1 MGAGLLALLFLLQ
14 PLSVSADTPS
24 EPPFAEGWAMTFDLV
39 PVHFWDASEGPY
51 GHELGEGT
59 VRLYRQGSYEVE
71 LTGQAGEP
79 MHIPPGTWLW
89 TAEAPGFV
97 STMTNLIQV
106 PEGSRDERG
115 LIVPMT
121 PACLVS
127 LSEDRRWKALDR
139 LDIVSIDEAAVYPV
153 VPGEDRD
160 LWIPRG
166 NHLAY
171 GVDNGTILGIS
182 SIDFCKQ
189 HDEVVLGYP
198 EPPAADKQSLVV
210 TARLPWDFEAES
222 ESELMI
228 ELQDPAGRAR
238 PAPPLSPDVRFFQG
252 PNVVSFF
259 LDVVTERAFSLSLRH
274 PWIRSDSVP
283 VLPSPG
289 TVREFDLGDLLE
301 RRRLEMTVD
310 YQPAQEHG
318 SAILDLRYCG
328 RERASHPPMLLL
340 NRCGEPVEEHVLE
353 PGFQT
358 YDFPNLDDGQYLVSA
373 KVDGELIPGLGQRV
387 MPYLEPGSEAVPTEV
402 AELKEMHVFGTLSV
416 ADEPVPGVV
425 HLEPWDKGS
434 SIRSRSFPTDER
446 DEYHLYYFA
455 RYPTAGEVQHFP
467 EALRGESPQDLPGL
481 YCCFKLSAC
490 ADGGACRTFNIHSAF
505 TGEGRFDIELP
516 GEEVVEVTAVDTA
529 TSEPLEQARVLVR
542 PSTAFHFVDG
552 EVVWVEALGM
562 EADSLRMDRDG
573 RVRWLPPSPGNHPL
587 YVAAPGYVTES
598 ASVDVPAGG
607 TVALAVE
614 LEKER
619 YVQGAQLLFSDGEPV
634 AHANLLAFDES
645 GKTVP
650 GCRISTDVQGRAA
663 PPESCSDHSFVLVHG
678 WAALQMISGL
688 DLVASAAVEVD
699 PRPPFPLR
707 VRLVDAGGEPVP
719 KVMLQVRLGDLTLS
733 PNEFTAAGV
742 PAYTSNSVGEIVL
755 NGLETGALSDIE
767 LSPWLPYEEQWVDL
781 AGGAQGEVEIV
792 VELGD

>member
-1 MGAGLLALLFLLQ
+1 MGAGLLALLLLLQ

-39 PVHFWDASEGPY
+39 PVHFWDAPEGPY
-51 GHELGEGT
+51 GHELGTGT

-89 TAEAPGFV
+89 TAESPGFV
-97 STMTNLIQV
+97 STMTNLIRV
-106 PEGSRDERG
+106 PEGTRDERG

-127 LSEDRRWKALDR
+127 LSEDRRWQALDR
-139 LDIVSIDEAAVYPV
+139 LDVVSIDEAAVYPV
-153 VPGEDRD
+153 VPDEDRD
-160 LWIPRG
+160 FWIPRG

-171 GVDNGTILGIS
+171 GVDNGTIRGIS
-182 SIDFCKQ
+182 SIGFCKQ
-189 HDEVVLGYP
+189 HDEVALGYP

-222 ESELMI
+222 ENELVV
-228 ELQDPAGRAR
+228 ELEDAARRAR
-238 PAPPLSPDVRFFQG
+238 PAPPLSPDARYFQG
-252 PNVVSFF
+252 PNLVSFF
-259 LDVVTERAFSLSLRH
+259 LDVEAARPFSLSVRH
-274 PWIRSDSVP
+274 PWLRAESAP
-283 VLPSPG
+283 VLASPG
-289 TVREFDLGDLLE
+289 TVREVDLGDLLE
-301 RRRLEMTVD
+301 RRRLEVSVD
-310 YQPAQEHG
+310 YQPAQEHR
-318 SAILDLRYCG
+318 SAILELRYCG
-328 RERASHPPMLLL
+328 GDRTSYPPMLLL

-373 KVDGELIPGLGQRV
+373 KVDGELIPGLGQRI
-387 MPYLEPGSEAVPTEV
+387 MSYLEPGSEAVPTEA
-402 AELKEMHVFGTLSV
+402 AELKEMHVYGSLSV
-416 ADEPVPGVV
+416 AEEPVSGAV
-425 HLEPWDKGS
+425 HLSPWAPEMM
-434 SIRSRSFPTDER
+434 IPPRTFPTDHR

-455 RYPTAGEVQHFP
+455 RYPTAGEVEHFP
-467 EALRGESPQDLPGL
+467 EELSGESPEDLPGL

-490 ADGGACRTFNIHSAF
+490 GDHGACRTFNIHSAF

-516 GEEVVEVTAVDTA
+516 GEEVVEISAVDASTGE
-529 TSEPLEQARVLVR
+529 SLEQARVLVP
-542 PSTAFHFVDG
+542 PSKAFHFVDG
-552 EVVWVEALGM
+552 ELLWHEALGA
-562 EADSLRMDRDG
+562 EPDSLEMDAG
-573 RVRWLPPSPGNHPL
+573 GEVMWLPPSPGEQRL
-587 YVAAPGYVTES
+587 SVGAPGYVTEHT
-598 ASVDVPAGG
+598 SVDVPSGG
-607 TVALAVE
+607 TVALTVE

-619 YVQGAQLLFSDGEPV
+619 YVQGARLLFSDGEPV
-634 AHANLLAFDES
+634 AHANLLAFDEN
-645 GKTVP
+645 GQTVP

-688 DLVASAAVEVD
+688 DLVASAVVEVD
-699 PRPPFPLR
+699 SRPAFPLR
-707 VRLVDAGGEPVP
+707 VRLVDAGGEPLP

-755 NGLETGALSDIE
+755 TGLETGALSDIE
-767 LSPWLPYEEQWVDL
+767 ISPWLPYEEQWVDL
-781 AGGAQGEVEIV
+781 AGAKGEIEIV
-792 VELGD
+792 VERGD